1 MSRHSAVVRLVL
13 AAMLLLATCT
23 ALAQSAP
30 AVEQRRIDYLIQSV
44 AQLKDAQFIRNGSA
58 YDAAAAVHHLE
69 LKRRYAGDRV
79 RSADDFIRLCATG
92 SSMSGKPY
100 TIRFADGHVEAAA
113 DWLRARL
120 AVWHEAPVRPPPGS
134 PATSPP
140 R

>member
-1 MSRHSAVVRLVL
+1 MRRRPAIVRLVL
-13 AAMLLLATCT
+13 VAMLLLATFT

-30 AVEQRRIDYLIQSV
+30 AIEQRKIDYLIQSV
-44 AQLKDAQFIRNGSA
+44 AQLKGAQFIRNGSA

-69 LKRRYAGDRV
+69 LKRHYAGDRV

-100 TIRFADGHVEAAA
+100 TIRFADGHVEAVA

-120 AVWHEAPVRPPPGS
+120 VAWHDAPVSPAPGS
-134 PATSPP
+134 PATSP
-140 R
+140 RR